1 MYRDT
6 PLPKTLFETVHQECH
21 NQNQY
26 YEQRV
31 VTVGDMSFISD
42 NQAGVHPSVLER
54 LQALSRGSASGYGE
68 DQWTAA
74 AESAVQQIFETDCA
88 VFFVSTGTAANALA
102 LSALSPPWG
111 AIYCH
116 DGAHICNDEN
126 TAVEFYTGGARL
138 VGVSGLAGKPDVQT
152 MRAHMEIA
160 TVHGVH
166 NAKPAVI
173 SLSNV
178 TESGTVYSASEI
190 APYRDLA
197 DTFGLRLHMD
207 GARFAN
213 AVVSS
218 GATPAALTWRSG
230 IDCLSFGL
238 TKDGGIAAEAVVIF
252 DHALAEDF
260 AYRRKRAGHL
270 WSKHR
275 FLAAQWLALLQ
286 DDLWLDNARHANAMA
301 QRLAEAFGDHD
312 RIELPWAV
320 DANEIFPVIPEALR
334 TRLRGAGLDFYDWP
348 AQPDMTR
355 FVTSFSTEAAAV
367 DQAVAIIAGA

>member
-1 MYRDT
+1 LYRDK
-6 PLPKTLFETVHQECH
+6 PFSKTFFETVHEECH
-21 NQNQY
+21 NLNQH
-26 YEQRV
+26 YEQKV
-31 VTVGDMSFISD
+31 LTVGDMSFISD
-42 NQAGVHPSVLER
+42 NQAGVHPRVLER
-54 LQALSRGSASGYGE
+54 LQSLSHGSAAGYGE
-68 DQWTAA
+68 DGWTAA
-74 AESAVQQIFETDCA
+74 ADSAVQKIFETDCA

-116 DGAHICNDEN
+116 ESAHICNDEN

-138 VGVSGLAGKPDVQT
+138 VGVAGAAGKPDVDT

-178 TESGTVYSASEI
+178 TESGTVYNASEI
-190 APYRDLA
+190 AAYRTLA
-197 DTFGLRLHMD
+197 DAFGLHLHVD

-230 IDCLSFGL
+230 ADCLSFGL

-252 DHALAEDF
+252 DHALAEQF

-275 FLAAQWLALLQ
+275 FLAAQWLALLE
-286 DDLWLDNARHANAMA
+286 DDLWLDNALHANAMA
-301 QRLAEAFGDHD
+301 QRLAAAFDDHD

-320 DANEIFPVIPEALR
+320 DANEIFPVIPEELR
-334 TRLRGAGLDFYDWP
+334 AHLRKAGLDFYDWP
-348 AQPDMTR
+348 ARPDMTR
-355 FVTSFSTEAAAV
+355 FVTSFNTEASVV
-367 DQAVAIIAGA
+367 DQAVAIIGRT

>member
-1 MYRDT
+1 MG
-6 PLPKTLFETVHQECH
+6 E
-21 NQNQY
+21 
-26 YEQRV
+26 
-31 VTVGDMSFISD
+31 MSFVSD
-42 NQAGVHPSVLER
+42 NQAGAHPKVLER
-54 LQALSRGSASGYGE
+54 LHNLSEGSAAGYGE

-74 AESAVQQIFETDCA
+74 AGLAVQQVFETDCA
-88 VFFVSTGTAANALA
+88 VFFISTGTAANALA
-102 LSALSPPWG
+102 LSALSPSWG

-116 DGAHICNDEN
+116 NGAHICNDEN

-138 VGVSGLAGKPDVQT
+138 VGVTGLAGKPDVDT
-152 MRAHMEIA
+152 MRSHMEIA

-197 DTFGLRLHMD
+197 DAYGLHLHVD

-213 AVVSS
+213 AVVST
-218 GATPAALTWRSG
+218 GATPAALTWRAG
-230 IDCLSFGL
+230 VDCLSFGL
-238 TKDGGIAAEAVVIF
+238 TKNGGIAAEAVVIF
-252 DHALAEDF
+252 NKALAEQF

-275 FLAAQWLALLQ
+275 FLAAQWLALLE
-286 DDLWLDNARHANAMA
+286 DELWLKNARHANAMA
-301 QRLAEAFGDHD
+301 QQLAEAFSRHSSID
-312 RIELPWAV
+312 LPWIV
-320 DANEIFPVIPEALR
+320 DANEIFPVIPEKIRACLR
-334 TRLRGAGLDFYDWP
+334 DGGLGFYDWP

-355 FVTSFSTEAAAV
+355 FVTSFNTEAAAV
-367 DQAVAIIAGA
+367 DRAVALIATN

>member
-1 MYRDT
+1 MYRDK
-6 PLPKTLFETVHQECH
+6 PFSKTFFETVHEECH
-21 NQNQY
+21 NLNQH
-26 YEQRV
+26 YEQKV
-31 VTVGDMSFISD
+31 LTVGDMSFISD
-42 NQAGVHPSVLER
+42 NQAGVHPRVLER
-54 LQALSRGSASGYGE
+54 LQSLSHGSAAGYGE
-68 DQWTAA
+68 DGWTAA
-74 AESAVQQIFETDCA
+74 ADSAVQKIFETDCA

-116 DGAHICNDEN
+116 ESAHICNDEN

-138 VGVSGLAGKPDVQT
+138 VGVAGAAGKPDVDT

-178 TESGTVYSASEI
+178 TESGTVYNASEI
-190 APYRDLA
+190 AAYRTLA
-197 DTFGLRLHMD
+197 DAFGLHLHVD

-230 IDCLSFGL
+230 ADCLSFGL

-252 DHALAEDF
+252 DHALAEQF

-275 FLAAQWLALLQ
+275 FLAAQWLALLE
-286 DDLWLDNARHANAMA
+286 DDLWLDNALHANAMA
-301 QRLAEAFGDHD
+301 QRLAAAFDDHD
-312 RIELPWAV
+312 HIELPWAV
-320 DANEIFPVIPEALR
+320 DANEIFPVIPEELR
-334 TRLRGAGLDFYDWP
+334 AHLRKAGLDFYDWP
-348 AQPDMTR
+348 ARPDMTR
-355 FVTSFSTEAAAV
+355 FVTSFNTEASVV
-367 DQAVAIIAGA
+367 DQAVAIIGRT

>member
-1 MYRDT
+1 
-6 PLPKTLFETVHQECH
+6 
-21 NQNQY
+21 
-26 YEQRV
+26 
-31 VTVGDMSFISD
+31 VGDMSFISD

-54 LQALSRGSASGYGE
+54 LQSLSRGSASGYGE

-116 DGAHICNDEN
+116 EGAHICNDEN

-138 VGVSGLAGKPDVQT
+138 VGVAGPAGKPDVQT
-152 MRAHMEIA
+152 MRTHMEIA

-218 GATPAALTWRSG
+218 GATPAALTWLSG
-230 IDCLSFGL
+230 VDCLSFGL

-252 DHALAEDF
+252 DHALAEEF

-275 FLAAQWLALLQ
+275 FLAAQWLALLEG
-286 DDLWLDNARHANAMA
+286 DLWLDNARHANAMA

-312 RIELPWAV
+312 SIDLPWAV
-320 DANEIFPVIPEALR
+320 DANEIFPVIPEQLR
-334 TRLRGAGLDFYDWP
+334 DGLRQAGLEFYDWP
-348 AQPDMTR
+348 ARPDMTR
-355 FVTSFSTEAAAV
+355 FVTSFNTEAAAV
-367 DQAVAIIAGA
+367 DQAIAIIAGA

>member
-1 MYRDT
+1 MG
-6 PLPKTLFETVHQECH
+6 E
-21 NQNQY
+21 
-26 YEQRV
+26 
-31 VTVGDMSFISD
+31 MSFVSD
-42 NQAGVHPSVLER
+42 NQAGAHPKVLER
-54 LQALSRGSASGYGE
+54 LHNLSKGSAAGYGE

-74 AESAVQQIFETDCA
+74 AGLAVQQVFETDCA

-102 LSALSPPWG
+102 LSALSPSWG

-116 DGAHICNDEN
+116 NGAHICNDEN

-138 VGVSGLAGKPDVQT
+138 VGVTGLAGKPDVDT
-152 MRAHMEIA
+152 MRSHMEIA

-197 DTFGLRLHMD
+197 DAYGLHLHVD

-213 AVVSS
+213 AVVST
-218 GATPAALTWRSG
+218 GATPAALTWRAG
-230 IDCLSFGL
+230 VDCLSFGL
-238 TKDGGIAAEAVVIF
+238 TKNGGIAAEAVVIF
-252 DHALAEDF
+252 NKALAEQF

-275 FLAAQWLALLQ
+275 FLAAQWLALLE
-286 DDLWLDNARHANAMA
+286 DELWLKNARHANAMA
-301 QRLAEAFGDHD
+301 QQLAEAFSRHSSID
-312 RIELPWAV
+312 LPWIV
-320 DANEIFPVIPEALR
+320 DANEIFPVIPEKIRA
-334 TRLRGAGLDFYDWP
+334 RLRETGLGFYDWP

-355 FVTSFSTEAAAV
+355 FVTSFNTEAAAV
-367 DQAVAIIAGA
+367 DRAVALIATN

>member
-1 MYRDT
+1 MG
-6 PLPKTLFETVHQECH
+6 E
-21 NQNQY
+21 
-26 YEQRV
+26 
-31 VTVGDMSFISD
+31 MSFVSD
-42 NQAGVHPSVLER
+42 NQAGAHPRVLER
-54 LQALSRGSASGYGE
+54 LLSLSGGSTAGYGE

-74 AESAVQQIFETDCA
+74 ADVAVQQIFETDCA

-102 LSALSPPWG
+102 LSALSPSWG

-116 DGAHICNDEN
+116 EGAHICNDEN

-138 VGVSGLAGKPDVQT
+138 VGVTGLAGKPDVDT
-152 MRAHMEIA
+152 MRSHMEIA

-190 APYRDLA
+190 TPYRDLA
-197 DTFGLRLHMD
+197 DAYGMHLHVD

-213 AVVSS
+213 AVVST

-230 IDCLSFGL
+230 VDCLSFGL
-238 TKDGGIAAEAVVIF
+238 TKNGGIAAEAVVIF
-252 DHALAEDF
+252 NKALAEQF

-275 FLAAQWLALLQ
+275 FLAAQWLALLD
-286 DDLWLDNARHANAMA
+286 DDLWLQNARHANAMA
-301 QRLAEAFGDHD
+301 QQLAEAFSRHSGID
-312 RIELPWAV
+312 LPWAA
-320 DANEIFPVIPEALR
+320 DANEIFPVIPEKIR
-334 TRLRGAGLDFYDWP
+334 QRLREEGLGFYDWP

-355 FVTSFSTEAAAV
+355 FVTSFHTDTAAV
-367 DQAVAIIAGA
+367 DRAVELILAN